1 MKIYVLIVVCL
12 YTLKG
17 LSKLIESVI
26 DKDDNDFIASLL
38 SIAIGII
45 AIVFESINL

>member
-17 LSKLIESVI
+17 LGKLVKSVQEE
-26 DKDDNDFIASLL
+26 DNNDFIASLL
-38 SIAIGII
+38 SIAVGII
-45 AIVFESINL
+45 AIVFQSINL

>member
-17 LSKLIESVI
+17 LSNFIKSV
-26 DKDDNDFIASLL
+26 NNGNNNEFIASLL

-45 AIVFESINL
+45 AIVFQSINL

>member
-17 LSKLIESVI
+17 LGNFIKSV
-26 DKDDNDFIASLL
+26 NNNEFIASFL
-38 SIAIGII
+38 SIAVGII
-45 AIVFESINL
+45 AIVFQSINL